1 MPNNYYVTTPIYYVN
16 DKPHIGHSYTN
27 MLADVLTRFHAAMG
41 DDTFFLTG
49 TDEHGQKVQKAA
61 EQRHMDPLAHCNE
74 TVIRFQELWK
84 RLGIHNSDFIRTT
97 QERHKK
103 IVCRI
108 LQDLF
113 DRGLIYKA
121 EYTGHY
127 CIPCERYFTEK
138 DLLEGGLCPECRR
151 ATSKLIESNYFFKM
165 SLYQDWL
172 VDYIKTHPGF
182 IQPEYRANETL
193 GFLRKPLG
201 DLCISRPK
209 SRLSWGIE
217 LPFDKDYVCYVWFD
231 ALINY
236 ISAIGYGTDD
246 EKFRKWWSGAH
257 HLIGK
262 DILTTHTVY
271 WPTMLKA
278 MDLPMPKSI
287 FAHGWWL
294 SGQDKMSK
302 SLGNVVNPMDM
313 MNLFGVDAFRYCLMA
328 EMVLGNDASF
338 TQSSF
343 IKRYN
348 SDLANDLG
356 NMLSR
361 AVKLT
366 IKYFEGRI
374 PAPGGY
380 EAPDRE
386 LRDQALASIPLMRS
400 AVENMK
406 IDRGID
412 GVMNVVRAAN
422 RYMEKTAPWTLAKE
436 GNMARLATVLYTT
449 AETLRIVSGLLL
461 PVMPCKMKEFRMK
474 LGLPE
479 EIAEKSDFAGRLA
492 KWGTLEPGTQVQDT
506 DALFP
511 RIVIEEPM
519 AQLKAEGRKANPKT
533 EEKKSGTVAVGAETV
548 TIDDFAKI
556 SLKTAKILEAEKVE
570 GADKLLKLK
579 ISLGTETRQIVSGIA
594 KYYTPEELVGKIIIV
609 VANLKPAKIRGV
621 ESFGMLLAAK
631 TGDTLKLATIDGGEF
646 PDGIAV
652 G

>member
-16 DKPHIGHSYTN
+16 DKPHIGHSYTT

-236 ISAIGYGTDD
+236 ISAIGYGTDE

-519 AQLKAEGRKANPKT
+519 AQLKAEGRKANPKA

-621 ESFGMLLAAK
+621 ESFGMLIAAK

>member
-16 DKPHIGHSYTN
+16 DKPHIGHSYTT

-236 ISAIGYGTDD
+236 ISAIGYGTDE

-519 AQLKAEGRKANPKT
+519 AQLKAEGRKANPKA